1 MCRKKNLYIN
11 IILLVPWVHSTVLGK
26 NFYPWLAGVYLKT
39 LSSPTKNAIQVA
51 SKILRSIL
59 HMHSPNTTLHSRSL
73 PLKSV
78 VVIEIKESLEM
89 KTALS
94 DKTVFKAEAD
104 MCADQ
109 IMDLRNGWVR
119 LCYNPNFVSSNNFCQ
134 RKKNIKSSISPF
146 HLYLTY
152 LSAVG
157 HQLHLKGLTLYL

>member
-1 MCRKKNLYIN
+1 
-11 IILLVPWVHSTVLGK
+11 
-26 NFYPWLAGVYLKT
+26 
-39 LSSPTKNAIQVA
+39 
-51 SKILRSIL
+51 
-59 HMHSPNTTLHSRSL
+59 
-73 PLKSV
+73 
-78 VVIEIKESLEM
+78 M

-134 RKKNIKSSISPF
+134 RKKKIKSSISPF

-152 LSAVG
+152 LPAVG
-157 HQLHLKGLTLYL
+157 HQLHLKGLTLYLWILHEILFQ